1 MQPFIQIIYKKPF
14 KIFFYMP
21 ISLLLHSFVDFIDL
35 FCKSIKLRNDEFFPE
50 GLDQKEEVSFNT
62 SEMK

>member
-1 MQPFIQIIYKKPF
+1 
-14 KIFFYMP
+14 MP